1 MAENAKESQPETAS
15 KTSGEE
21 KEVKKD
27 EKEAVVSQKDY
38 AALQA
43 LYEKANAEMGEWK
56 NKYYL
61 AYADTQNLRKDLEKD
76 HETAI
81 KYRAEGFLDALLPAL
96 DSFYIALQTSP
107 KDAEARAYQQG
118 FQYLYNQI
126 ENALFAEGVSE
137 ILPKVGE
144 AFDSATMHAVDVKE
158 GDDDGK
164 IVQIFAKGYKLHDR
178 LVRPAMVSVSKKK
191 VVSKDENKDSKAN
204 KA

>member
-1 MAENAKESQPETAS
+1 MAEDAKSRQPENE
-15 KTSGEE
+15 SGNE

-27 EKEAVVSQKDY
+27 EKAAEKTVSQKDY
-38 AALQA
+38 DTLTE
-43 LYEKANAEMGEWK
+43 LYKKANDETLEWK

-76 HETAI
+76 HQTAL
-81 KYRAEGFLDALLPAL
+81 KYRAEGFLDNLLPAL
-96 DSFYIALQTSP
+96 DSFYIALQATP
-107 KDAEARAYQQG
+107 KDPESKAYQQG

-126 ENALFAEGVSE
+126 ENALFQEGVSE

-144 AFDSATMHAVDVKE
+144 NFDSAFMHAVDTKE
-158 GDDDGK
+158 GAEDGK

-178 LVRPAMVSVSKKK
+178 LIRPAMVSVSKKK
-191 VVSKDENKDSKAN
+191 VETTTDEKQDSKAH

>member
-1 MAENAKESQPETAS
+1 M
-15 KTSGEE
+15 
-21 KEVKKD
+21 KKD
-27 EKEAVVSQKDY
+27 QTEAVVSQKDY
-38 AALQA
+38 EALQA
-43 LYEKANAEMGEWK
+43 LYAKANAEMGEWK

-76 HETAI
+76 HQAAI
-81 KYRAEGFLDALLPAL
+81 KYRAEGFLDGLLPAL
-96 DSFYIALQTSP
+96 DSFYIALQSSP
-107 KDAEARAYQQG
+107 KDAEARSYQQG

-144 AFDSATMHAVDVKE
+144 GFDSATMHAVDVKE
-158 GDDDGK
+158 GAEDGK
-164 IVQIFAKGYKLHDR
+164 IVQVFAKGYKLHDR

-191 VVSKDENKDSKAN
+191 VESKDDNKDSKAN

>member
-1 MAENAKESQPETAS
+1 M
-15 KTSGEE
+15 
-21 KEVKKD
+21 KKD
-27 EKEAVVSQKDY
+27 VKEETVSKKDY
-38 AALQA
+38 DTLSE
-43 LYEKANAEMGEWK
+43 LYQKANNEMGEWK

-76 HETAI
+76 HQNAI

-107 KDAEARAYQQG
+107 KDAEAKAYQQG

-137 ILPKVGE
+137 VLPKIGDT
-144 AFDSATMHAVDVKE
+144 FDSTIMHAVDVKE
-158 GDDDGK
+158 GKEDGK
-164 IVQIFAKGYKLHDR
+164 ILQVFAKGYKLHDR
-178 LVRPAMVSVSKKK
+178 LVRPAMVSVSKKAIET
-191 VVSKDENKDSKAN
+191 KDEKQDSKAT

>member
-1 MAENAKESQPETAS
+1 M
-15 KTSGEE
+15 
-21 KEVKKD
+21 KKD
-27 EKEAVVSQKDY
+27 EAKPEGKLVSQKEYDD
-38 AALQA
+38 LLA
-43 LYEKANAEMGEWK
+43 LYKKANDEMGEWK

-76 HETAI
+76 HQQAM
-81 KYRAEGFLDALLPAL
+81 KYRAEGFLDSLLPAL
-96 DSFYIALQTSP
+96 DSFYIALQSSP
-107 KDAEARAYQQG
+107 KDAEAKAYQQG

-137 ILPKVGE
+137 VLPKVGE
-144 AFDSATMHAVDVKE
+144 PFDSATMHAVDVKE
-158 GDDDGK
+158 GDEDGK

-191 VVSKDENKDSKAN
+191 VETKDEKMDSKAT

>member
-1 MAENAKESQPETAS
+1 MAENAKESQPETAG

-38 AALQA
+38 EALQA

-76 HETAI
+76 HQTAI

-96 DSFYIALQTSP
+96 DSFYIALQSSP
-107 KDAEARAYQQG
+107 KDAEAKAYQQG

-137 ILPKVGE
+137 ILPKVGDD
-144 AFDSATMHAVDVKE
+144 FDSALMHAVDVKE
-158 GDDDGK
+158 GEEDGK

-178 LVRPAMVSVSKKK
+178 LVRPAMVSVRKKK
-191 VVSKDENKDSKAN
+191 VESKDDKQDSKAN

>member
-1 MAENAKESQPETAS
+1 MAENAKESKPEAV
-15 KTSGEE
+15 KQSGPAE

-76 HETAI
+76 HDNAI

-96 DSFYIALQTSP
+96 DSFYIALQSSP
-107 KDAEARAYQQG
+107 KDAEAKAYQQG

-137 ILPKVGE
+137 ILPKVGDK
-144 AFDSATMHAVDVKE
+144 FDPALMHAVDVKE
-158 GDDDGK
+158 GEEDGK

-178 LVRPAMVSVSKKK
+178 LVRPAMVSVSQKK
-191 VVSKDENKDSKAN
+191 VEPKDEKNDSKAT

>member
-1 MAENAKESQPETAS
+1 M
-15 KTSGEE
+15 
-21 KEVKKD
+21 KKD